1 MNSRTLVPVVLTL
14 LAAACAAA
22 VLSAPATAAPDTIY
36 CVNGVSTTLP
46 TTVTA
51 SSVTGIPQSFA
62 LSFDESQATTAITLH
77 GGTAYA
83 GYRGA
88 PINNWYVFFAPF
100 APGAFE
106 AGYTQIQVSLGA
118 CTTGGATTVVPAV
131 AHVGVCKLLPRAD
144 GTTGLFQQI
153 SVAEW
158 NDPGGRYFD
167 APAASWVDG
176 LGLTCDDAVGLGY
189 TPPAPGSP
197 GREHPRSRPQRSA
210 RLRFQQHLPPLHA
223 VDQRDALD
231 LWYGRARLRPARG
244 ALRRREARRRR
255 IDDRRA
261 GRRAGSTSEPCITCT
276 PRQRVTGAWHPV
288 GRHGCW

>member
-1 MNSRTLVPVVLTL
+1 MLTL
-14 LAAACAAA
+14 LAAACAAGA
-22 VLSAPATAAPDTIY
+22 LSARATAAPDTNPPG
-36 CVNGVSTTLP
+36 VNGVSTTLP

-118 CTTGGATTVVPAV
+118 CTTRGGATTVVPAY

-189 TPPAPGSP
+189 RATGTRVAWGGEAVPG
-197 GREHPRSRPQRSA
+197 PRPERSA

-244 ALRRREARRRR
+244 ALLRREARRRR

-261 GRRAGSTSEPCITCT
+261 GRRAGSNV
-276 PRQRVTGAWHPV
+276 RTGASTYAPPTGYRGVGHPV